1 MVQGECAVTYVPS
14 GPKKMVELMLTEGLI
29 RDAETLLGDVS
40 AAVEQALTR
49 VVAREK
55 WLRNPEAQKRIDEFT
70 VLSNEFYEKHGV
82 WGEEFSTL

>member
-1 MVQGECAVTYVPS
+1 VTYAPS
-14 GPKKMVELMLTEGLI
+14 GPKRAVELMLSEDLI

-49 VVAREK
+49 VVAREMS
-55 WLRNPEAQKRIDEFT
+55 LRDPEEQKRVDEFLA
-70 VLSNEFYEKHGV
+70 LSNEFYEKHGV